1 MKTVNRRGL
10 FKLLG
15 AGSLALML
23 PTFTR
28 MSGGQAWAQDNVLD
42 PEGPEAKALGYV
54 HNHED
59 VDQAAYPNYQPNQ
72 ACNNC
77 QLAQGDL
84 SADWFGCGIFPGKQ
98 VANQGWCT
106 AWVQRQG

>member
-1 MKTVNRRGL
+1 MKTLNRRGM

-28 MSGGQAWAQDNVLD
+28 LSSGQAWAQDNKLD
-42 PEGPEAKALGYV
+42 PESAQAKALGYA
-54 HNHED
+54 HNHEE
-59 VDQAAYPNYQPNQ
+59 VDKAAFPGYE
-72 ACNNC
+72 AGEHCGNC
-77 QLAQGDL
+77 QLANGDL
-84 SADWFGCGIFPGKQ
+84 SADWVGCGIFPGKQ
-98 VANQGWCT
+98 VANQGWCS

>member
-1 MKTVNRRGL
+1 MKTLDRRGM

-28 MSGGQAWAQDNVLD
+28 LSSGNAWAQDNVLD
-42 PEGPEAKALGYV
+42 PEGAQAKALGYV
-54 HNHED
+54 HNTEE
-59 VDQAAYPNYQPNQ
+59 VDNAAYPRHQ
-72 ACNNC
+72 ASQNCANC

-84 SADWFGCGIFPGKQ
+84 SAEWVGCGIFPGKQ
-98 VANQGWCT
+98 VASNGWCN
-106 AWVQRQG
+106 AWVQRAG